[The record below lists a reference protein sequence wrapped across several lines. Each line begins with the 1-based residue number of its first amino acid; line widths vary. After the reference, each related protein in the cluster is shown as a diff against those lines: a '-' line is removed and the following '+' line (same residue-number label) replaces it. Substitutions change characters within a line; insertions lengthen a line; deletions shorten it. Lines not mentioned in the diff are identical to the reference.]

1 VRARVCQVLKLV
13 GKDGAVA
20 EGGGARPRHV
30 DRVRRVRDRGRPD
43 QLERRAERGDELAL
57 LRRHVVCG
65 DEVAAVALGGAH
77 QGEGDAGAPGRRLDD
92 RPALAQCASRLGL
105 GDNRG
110 RHPVLGAAAR
120 IEELSFGEHA
130 AAGRRREGR
139 QLQQR
144 RVADQI
150 ERVGGDAVVAPR
162 PAAPTPQQQEG
173 DARETGRGGGRAKIA

>member
-92 RPALAQCASRLGL
+92 RAALAQCASGLGL

-139 QLQQR
+139 
-144 RVADQI
+144 
-150 ERVGGDAVVAPR
+150 
-162 PAAPTPQQQEG
+162 
-173 DARETGRGGGRAKIA
+173 